1 MRAVGTRRWRGRTA
15 LAGGVVTALLVAA
28 CGSTAPLAAR
38 QGAGGLAGGSGVG
51 APAGGLGTGGASA
64 PGGLPGAG
72 GAISAA
78 PGAASASGGTAAG
91 GVGPASGAGEGAV
104 GNGAG
109 AGSVGSGGQP
119 VTGSGAPGVTA
130 TTIEIGLP
138 YANNA
143 GAVNAAAGAGNLNPG
158 NEQQDWQVLVDYLNA
173 HGGIDGR
180 RVVPV
185 WYGFNADSSE
195 TTQQIEQAMCAAF
208 TQDNHVFAVLTQAD
222 QTLAHCILASGAVM
236 VGEDLALEE
245 SSFFTQYP
253 YYVEPGGLALDR
265 IVRAE
270 IPQLVAEGY
279 FGAHPK
285 IGILTYDQPSFSQTV
300 DQVMIPELA
309 SYGYRNPLVEESY
322 YPTGSSGIGEESA
335 SISSA
340 ELKFRSSGV
349 DHVLFL
355 EQAADLALFFMNDAA
370 SQDYHPRYGVNS
382 QDGAETL
389 ASGGDV
395 PASQIVGAEG
405 IGWLP
410 VIDLASY
417 TPSGPYG
424 NAAARRCVALMQ
436 AGGVSVSGPDS
447 EGVLF
452 LDCDMAFFLQAAL
465 DAGGSTINRANFL
478 AAVNG
483 MGSRFTDAQTIAT
496 SFSPSQHDGVSE
508 VYDYVY
514 QSGCGCLNYTGPPRS
529 VG

>member
-1 MRAVGTRRWRGRTA
+1 MSGIGKRGRAA
-15 LAGGVVTALLVAA
+15 LAAVLVTAVLAAA
-28 CGSTAPLAAR
+28 CGSTVGLAR
-38 QGAGGLAGGSGVG
+38 QQGAGGVAGGSGVG
-51 APAGGLGTGGASA
+51 APAQGLATGSTTGS
-64 PGGLPGAG
+64 
-72 GAISAA
+72 
-78 PGAASASGGTAAG
+78 GTAAG
-91 GVGPASGAGEGAV
+91 SGGSTTAAPGTAAVAGPAAGSAGSSGGTGVAGGAPAGGTSGA
-104 GNGAG
+104 
-109 AGSVGSGGQP
+109 AGSAAASG
-119 VTGSGAPGVTA
+119 TAPGVTA
-130 TTIEIGLP
+130 TTIEVGLP

-158 NEQQDWQVLVDYLNA
+158 NEEQDWQVLVDYLNA

-185 WYGFNADSSE
+185 WYGYNADSSE
-195 TTQQIEQAMCAAF
+195 TTQQIEQAMCADF

-222 QTLAHCILASGAVM
+222 QTLAHCVLSSGAVM

-270 IPQLVAEGY
+270 IPRLVAEGY
-279 FGAHPK
+279 FGPHPT
-285 IGILTYDQPSFSQTV
+285 IGILTYDYPSFSQAV

-309 SYGYRNPLVEESY
+309 SYGYHNPLVEESY
-322 YPTGSSGIGEESA
+322 VPTSSSGIGEESA

-355 EQAADLALFFMNDAA
+355 EQSGDLALFFMNDAA

-382 QDGAETL
+382 QDAAETL

-410 VIDLASY
+410 GIDLASY
-417 TPSGPYG
+417 TPTGPYG

-436 AGGVSVSGPDS
+436 AGGVSASGPDA
-447 EGVLF
+447 EAVLF
-452 LDCDMAFFLQAAL
+452 LDCDMAFFLEAAL
-465 DAGGSTINRANFL
+465 DAGGRTINRANFL
-478 AAVNG
+478 SAVNA
-483 MGSRFTDAQTIAT
+483 MGSGFTDALTVAT
-496 SFSPSQHDGVSE
+496 YFGPSQHDGVSE

-514 QSGCGCLNYTGPPRS
+514 QSGCGCLTYTGPPRD